1 MHSGIQQNSLSE
13 IIGLFFSVLA
23 VYQMFLVK
31 SVLKSAMR
39 GQRTTGTTAKT
50 DVLKQEGERERER
63 ECSLF
68 FN

>member
-31 SVLKSAMR
+31 SVSKSAMR

-50 DVLKQEGERERER
+50 DVLKQEREGER